1 MHVTNN
7 GKSPWLRKA
16 VFGGFGTSSELVNE
30 EEDRGKSNGNGQ

>member
-16 VFGGFGTSSELVNE
+16 IFCGLGTSSELVNE
-30 EEDRGKSNGNGQ
+30 EEDRGKGNGGGQ